1 VRARL
6 TRSLPAALAIV
17 AALLLATAS
26 PAAALPCLSPPV
38 AARVSE
44 PFRGPVCTWCPGHR
58 GLQYAT
64 GPGAV
69 VRSAGPGTVTF
80 AGPVAG
86 AVWITVA
93 HEGGVLTSYGPL
105 RQVLVR
111 RGAAV
116 SAGVALGTT
125 VGPLHFGVRVGG
137 EYVDPAPLL
146 GQPVHLV
153 PRLVPLSGRIPPPPA
168 LRCSAGGTRAGVR

>member
-1 VRARL
+1 VRTLL
-6 TRSLPAALAIV
+6 TRSLLAAFV
-17 AALLLATAS
+17 ATVALLVATAS
-26 PAAALPCLSPPV
+26 FASALPCLSPPV
-38 AARVSE
+38 PAGISA
-44 PFRGPVCTWCPGHR
+44 PFQAPACTWCPGHR

-64 GPGAV
+64 APGTA

-80 AGPVAG
+80 AGSVAG
-86 AVWITVA
+86 TVWITVA
-93 HEGGVLTSYGPL
+93 HDDGVLTSYGPL

-116 SAGVALGTT
+116 SAGVVLGTT

-153 PRLVPLSGRIPPPPA
+153 PRLVPLVGRIPPPPA
-168 LRCSAGGTRAGVR
+168 LRCPAGGTRPAVR